1 MKKFTAATY
10 EEFCQ
15 KFSFDIPENYNFA
28 FDVLDVMAEETPDK
42 LCIRH
47 VSDDF
52 SVRDQTFREIADAS
66 SRVAAALAAKGIGKG
81 DRVMLILY
89 RRLEWWHVL
98 LGLHKLGAVAI
109 PAPAQLTVK
118 DIEFRCN
125 KAKTK
130 AVIVDHTVTER
141 VEAARS
147 ECPDLELCVQ
157 LGPAPMPKG
166 WTDYGT
172 MLASAQAHFPRPTDR
187 DMLACGKDPLLI
199 FFSSGTTGMP
209 KMVVHTCE
217 YPLGH
222 LFTGM
227 YWHDL
232 EETDLHLTVADTGWG
247 KAVWG
252 KSYGQWMAGAAVFV
266 YDYRGKFNP
275 AALLKVMTENGVTT
289 FCAPPTIYRFLVRE
303 DLSQYDLSGLR
314 HCTTAGELLNE
325 SVFHAWKNVTGLSI
339 YEGFGQTETTLQLAT
354 LPCMEPKPGSI
365 GKPVPGWDV
374 RVLNDR
380 DEICEQGEEGE
391 ICVRLTENTPCS
403 LFVEYLDEPELT
415 EKSMRNGWYHTGDK
429 AWVDG
434 EGYFW
439 FLGRVDDLIKT
450 SGYRVGP
457 FEVENALVSHDAVVE
472 AAVTGVPDPVRG
484 QVVKA
489 TVVLRPG
496 FVPTDSL
503 TLELQEH
510 VRSVTA
516 PYKYPRVV
524 EYVDELPKTI
534 SGKIKRAEIR
544 SRDVEYA
551 TVVKKSIKQG
561 EVADTSA

>member
-1 MKKFTAATY
+1 MKKFTASNY
-10 EEFCQ
+10 EEFCS
-15 KFSFDIPENYNFA
+15 KYTLEVPENYNFA
-28 FDVLDVMAEETPDK
+28 FDVLDAMADETPNK

-52 SVRDQTFREIADAS
+52 TVRDQTFREVADAS
-66 SRVAAALAAKGIGKG
+66 SQVAAALAAKGIGKG
-81 DRVMLILY
+81 DRVMLVLY

-98 LGLHKLGAVAI
+98 LGLHKLGAIAI

-118 DIEFRCN
+118 DIVFRCN
-125 KAKTK
+125 KARTK
-130 AVIVDHTVTER
+130 AVIVDYSVTDR
-141 VEAARS
+141 VEAARA
-147 ECPDLELCVQ
+147 ECPELELCVQ
-157 LGPAPMPKG
+157 VGPAPMPKG

-172 MLASAQAHFPRPTDR
+172 MLSTVPAYFPRPEEPEK
-187 DMLACGKDPLLI
+187 LACGKDPMLI

-209 KMVVHTCE
+209 KMVLHTHE

-227 YWHDL
+227 FWHDL
-232 EETDLHLTVADTGWG
+232 EETDIHLTVADTGWG

-266 YDYRGKFNP
+266 YDYRGKFDP
-275 AALLKVMTENGVTT
+275 AAMLDVIANNGVTT
-289 FCAPPTIYRFLVRE
+289 FCAPPTVYRFLIRE
-303 DLSQYDLSGLR
+303 DLSAYDLSRLR
-314 HCTTAGELLNE
+314 HCCTAGELLNE
-325 SVFHAWKNVTGLSI
+325 SVFHAWKAATGLTI

-354 LPCMEPKPGSI
+354 LPCMEAKPGSL

-374 RVLNDR
+374 RILNENGDVCAPG
-380 DEICEQGEEGE
+380 DEGE
-391 ICVRLTENTPCS
+391 ICVRLSKHTPCS

-415 EKSMRNGWYHTGDK
+415 GKAMRDGWYHTGDK
-429 AWVDG
+429 AWMDE
-434 EGYFW
+434 EGYYW

-457 FEVENALVSHDAVVE
+457 FEVESALVAHEAVLE

-489 TVVLRPG
+489 TVVLG
-496 FVPTDSL
+496 AGLVPSAEL
-503 TLELQEH
+503 TAELQDH
-510 VRSVTA
+510 VKRVTA
-516 PYKYPRVV
+516 PYKYPRVI

-544 SRDVEYA
+544 SRDADEKA
-551 TVVKKSIKQG
+551 KNKEAASAG
-561 EVADTSA
+561 VATSA

>member
-1 MKKFTAATY
+1 MKKFTASSY
-10 EEFCQ
+10 DEFCR
-15 KFSFDIPENYNFA
+15 KFTLEVPENYNFA
-28 FDVLDVMAEETPDK
+28 FDVLDSLAAETPDK

-52 SVRDQTFREIADAS
+52 TVRDQTFREVADAS
-66 SRVAAALAAKGIGKG
+66 SRVAAALAAKGVGKG
-81 DRVMLILY
+81 DRVMLVLY

-98 LGLHKLGAVAI
+98 LGLHKLGAIAI

-118 DIEFRCN
+118 DIAFRCN
-125 KAKTK
+125 KARTK
-130 AVIVDHTVTER
+130 AVIVDYTVTDR
-141 VEAARS
+141 VEAARAD
-147 ECPDLELCVQ
+147 CPDLALCVQ
-157 LGPAPMPKG
+157 VGPAPMPKD

-172 MLASAQAHFPRPTDR
+172 MLADVPAHFPRPEGDK
-187 DMLACGKDPLLI
+187 LACGKDPMLI

-209 KMVVHTCE
+209 KMVLHTHE

-303 DLSQYDLSGLR
+303 DLSQYDMSGLR
-314 HCTTAGELLNE
+314 HCTTAGELLNA
-325 SVFHAWKNVTGLSI
+325 SVFHAWKASTGLLI
-339 YEGFGQTETTLQLAT
+339 REGFGQTETTLQLAT
-354 LPCMEPKPGSI
+354 LPCMEAKPGSI

-374 RVLNDR
+374 RVVN
-380 DEICEQGEEGE
+380 EQGEVCAPGDEGE
-391 ICVRLTENTPCS
+391 ICVRISKEVPCS

-415 EKSMRNGWYHTGDK
+415 AKAMHDGWYHTGDK
-429 AWVDG
+429 AWVDE

-457 FEVENALVSHDAVVE
+457 FEVESALVSHDAIVE
-472 AAVTGVPDPVRG
+472 AAVTGVPDAVRG
-484 QVVKA
+484 QIVKA
-489 TVVLRPG
+489 TVVLRAG
-496 FVPTDSL
+496 LVPSDTL
-503 TLELQEH
+503 TAELQDH
-510 VRSVTA
+510 VKKVTA
-516 PYKYPRVV
+516 PYKYPRVI
-524 EYVDELPKTI
+524 EYVAELPKTI

-544 SRDVEYA
+544 SRDADETARKEKAPAPV
-551 TVVKKSIKQG
+551 G
-561 EVADTSA
+561 VATSA

>member
-1 MKKFTAATY
+1 MKKFTAASY

-15 KFSFDIPENYNFA
+15 KFTLEVPENYNFA
-28 FDVLDVMAEETPDK
+28 FDVLDAMAEETPDK

-52 SVRDQTFREIADAS
+52 SVRDQSFREVADAS
-66 SRVAAALAAKGIGKG
+66 SQVAAALAAKGIGKG

-118 DIEFRCN
+118 DIVFRCN

-130 AVIVDHTVTER
+130 AVIVDYTVTDR
-141 VEAARS
+141 VEAARAD
-147 ECPDLELCVQ
+147 CPDLDLCVQ
-157 LGPAPMPKG
+157 VGPAPMPKG

-172 MLASAQAHFPRPTDR
+172 MLAEAPARFPRPAEADK
-187 DMLACGKDPLLI
+187 LACGKDPMLI

-209 KMVVHTCE
+209 KMVLHTHE

-232 EETDLHLTVADTGWG
+232 EETDIHLTVADTGWG

-252 KSYGQWMAGAAVFV
+252 KSYGQWMAGAAVFI
-266 YDYRGKFNP
+266 YDYRGKFTP
-275 AALLKVMTENGVTT
+275 SALLKVIADNGVTT

-303 DLSQYDLSGLR
+303 DLTQYDLSKLR

-325 SVFHAWKNVTGLSI
+325 SVFHAWKAVTGLTI

-354 LPCMEPKPGSI
+354 LPCMEAKAGSI

-374 RVLNDR
+374 RVINEQ
-380 DEICEQGEEGE
+380 DEVCAPGDEGE
-391 ICVRLTENTPCS
+391 ICVRLSHDVPCS

-415 EKSMRNGWYHTGDK
+415 AKAMHDGWYHTGDK
-429 AWVDG
+429 AWVDE

-457 FEVENALVSHDAVVE
+457 FEVESALVSHDAVVE

-496 FVPTDSL
+496 LAPSDAL
-503 TLELQEH
+503 TKELQEH
-510 VRSVTA
+510 VKTVTA

-524 EYVDELPKTI
+524 EYVAELPKTI

-544 SRDVEYA
+544 SRDESMRDDGE
-551 TVVKKSIKQG
+551 KSSAAAG
-561 EVADTSA
+561 LVAQA

>member
-1 MKKFTAATY
+1 MKKFTATTY
-10 EEFCQ
+10 EDFCQ
-15 KFSFDIPENYNFA
+15 KFTFDVPENYNFA
-28 FDVLDVMAEETPDK
+28 FDALDSMADETPDK
-42 LCIRH
+42 LCLRH

-52 SVRDQTFREIADAS
+52 SVRDQTFREMADAS
-66 SRVAAALAAKGIGKG
+66 SQVAAALAAQGVGKG

-118 DIEFRCN
+118 DIVFRCN

-130 AVIVDHTVTER
+130 AVIVDYSVTER
-141 VEAARS
+141 VEAARA
-147 ECPDLELCVQ
+147 ECPDLQLCVQ

-172 MLASAQAHFPRPTDR
+172 MLSGVRAYFPRPTETNA
-187 DMLACGKDPLLI
+187 LACGKDPMLI

-209 KMVVHTCE
+209 KMVVHTHE

-303 DLSQYDLSGLR
+303 DLTQYDLSGLR

-325 SVFHAWKNVTGLSI
+325 SVFHAWRKVTGLSI

-354 LPCMEPKPGSI
+354 LRCMEPKPGSI

-374 RVLNDR
+374 CVLNER
-380 DEICEQGEEGE
+380 DEVCEQGEEGE

-415 EKSMRNGWYHTGDK
+415 EKAMRNGWYHTGDK
-429 AWVDG
+429 AWVDA

-457 FEVENALVSHDAVVE
+457 FEVENALVSHEAVVE

-496 FVPTDSL
+496 FTPSENL
-503 TLELQEH
+503 TRELQEH
-510 VRSVTA
+510 VKNVTA

-544 SRDVEYA
+544 SRDLETAPVQDSPMV
-551 TVVKKSIKQG
+551 TVG
-561 EVADTSA
+561 NAAEA